1 MFGIQGRLT
10 LLFVVIVT
18 LVLGIS
24 GTYAQYSL
32 GHELEVSSQ
41 RLRQGV
47 LTRLQTSL
55 PSALWDLDKAKVD
68 NIVAAEMMPPEL
80 VSIRVYDTSVGLFSG
95 KLRNENGTITSIE
108 NDAAVGGTPVV
119 ADLAYR
125 DSGAAGAALK
135 PVIVGR
141 VVVNFS
147 RAQIDATLAAEVRR
161 KVTEVLLLDLILVAA
176 LALSLRIVFDP
187 LKRLRD
193 GLFDLATRGSD
204 EVEELPDSRH
214 DELGEVIRGFNAIQ
228 RKIKSNIQRIR
239 EAEDEARKSAQAT
252 AKAMDD
258 LRRTQESLL
267 QAERLASLGGLVAG
281 VAHEINTPV
290 GIALTSASVLMEAT
304 EKVQASV
311 QDGNIKKSDIT
322 RYLETASESTRLIM
336 NNAYRAA
343 HLIHSFKQI
352 AVDQVSEA
360 RRRFELRDYINEVVS
375 SLQPK
380 LKKTRITVSIACPPD
395 VMLDSY
401 PGALA
406 QVITNLTLNCV
417 EHAFD
422 PDDEGRIVIGVAQQ
436 GDWIEM
442 QVTDNGK
449 GIPPDMLDKV
459 FDPFVTT
466 RRGQGGTGLGLN
478 IVFNLIAKQFGGSI
492 TVSSVLG
499 QGASFVLRMPC
510 VTPVD
515 DIARRC
521 RCTPITGDAMPLLNS
536 RHAAGIHVGGGGDSG
551 IGRMSLDKRTMA
563 PCRPKARARC
573 WRIWTVRWAPACM
586 WRLSG

>member
-32 GHELEVSSQ
+32 GHELEVSSA
-41 RLRQGV
+41 RLREGV

-68 NIVAAEMMPPEL
+68 NIVAAEMLPPEL

-95 KLRNENGTITSIE
+95 KIRNENGTVTQID
-108 NDAAVGGTPVV
+108 NDAAVPGTPVV

-125 DSGAAGAALK
+125 DSGAAGASLK

-161 KVTEVLLLDLILVAA
+161 KVIEVLLLDSILVAA

-187 LKRLRD
+187 LKQLRD

-204 EVEELPDSRH
+204 EVEELPDNRH

-228 RKIKSNIQRIR
+228 RKVKSNIQRIR

-252 AKAMDD
+252 AKALDD

-311 QDGNIKKSDIT
+311 QDGAIKKSDIM

-395 VMLDSY
+395 IMLDSY

-417 EHAFD
+417 EHAFG

-478 IVFNLIAKQFGGSI
+478 IVFNLIVKQFCGSI

-499 QGASFVLRMPC
+499 QGASFVLRIPC
-510 VTPVD
+510 VTPTD
-515 DIARRC
+515 DNALHADAR
-521 RCTPITGDAMPLLNS
+521 L
-536 RHAAGIHVGGGGDSG
+536 HA
-551 IGRMSLDKRTMA
+551 
-563 PCRPKARARC
+563 
-573 WRIWTVRWAPACM
+573 
-586 WRLSG
+586 

>member
-1 MFGIQGRLT
+1 
-10 LLFVVIVT
+10 
-18 LVLGIS
+18 
-24 GTYAQYSL
+24 
-32 GHELEVSSQ
+32 
-41 RLRQGV
+41 
-47 LTRLQTSL
+47 
-55 PSALWDLDKAKVD
+55 
-68 NIVAAEMMPPEL
+68 
-80 VSIRVYDTSVGLFSG
+80 
-95 KLRNENGTITSIE
+95 
-108 NDAAVGGTPVV
+108 
-119 ADLAYR
+119 
-125 DSGAAGAALK
+125 
-135 PVIVGR
+135 
-141 VVVNFS
+141 
-147 RAQIDATLAAEVRR
+147 VRR

-187 LKRLRD
+187 LKQLRD

-204 EVEELPDSRH
+204 EVEELPESRR

-228 RKIKSNIQRIR
+228 RKVKSNIQRIR
-239 EAEDEARKSAQAT
+239 EAEDEARRSAQET
-252 AKAMDD
+252 AKALDD

-304 EKVQASV
+304 DKVNEAV
-311 QDGNIKKSDIT
+311 AGGNIKKSDIQ
-322 RYLETASESTRLIM
+322 RYLETAGESARLIM

-380 LKKTRITVSIACPPD
+380 LKKTRIKVDISCPAD
-395 VMLDSY
+395 IVLDSY

-417 EHAFD
+417 EHAFE
-422 PDDEGRIVIGVAQQ
+422 PEGEGRIGINVKLEH
-436 GDWIEM
+436 DWIEM
-442 QVTDNGK
+442 QVADDGK
-449 GIPPDMLDKV
+449 GIPADMLDKV

-478 IVFNLIAKQFGGSI
+478 IVFNLIAKQFAGTI

-499 QGASFVLRMPC
+499 HGASFVLRIPRI
-510 VTPVD
+510 TPMD
-515 DIARRC
+515 EHPGAAAAR
-521 RCTPITGDAMPLLNS
+521 TENQL
-536 RHAAGIHVGGGGDSG
+536 
-551 IGRMSLDKRTMA
+551 
-563 PCRPKARARC
+563 
-573 WRIWTVRWAPACM
+573 PA
-586 WRLSG
+586 

>member
-68 NIVAAEMMPPEL
+68 NIVAAEMLPPEL

-95 KLRNENGTITSIE
+95 KLRHENGSVSAIE
-108 NDAAVGGTPVV
+108 NDAAVGGSPVV

-187 LKRLRD
+187 LKQLRD

-204 EVEELPDSRH
+204 EVEELPDNRH

-228 RKIKSNIQRIR
+228 RKVKSNIQRIR

-252 AKAMDD
+252 TKALDD

-304 EKVQASV
+304 ERVQAAV
-311 QDGNIKKSDIT
+311 LDGNIKKSDIT
-322 RYLETASESTRLIM
+322 RYLETAAESTRLIM

-417 EHAFD
+417 EHAFGAE
-422 PDDEGRIVIGVAQQ
+422 DEGRIMIGVAQQ

-449 GIPPDMLDKV
+449 GIAPDMLDKV

-478 IVFNLIAKQFGGSI
+478 IVFNLMAKQFAGSI

-515 DIARRC
+515 DPAPHADAR
-521 RCTPITGDAMPLLNS
+521 L
-536 RHAAGIHVGGGGDSG
+536 HA
-551 IGRMSLDKRTMA
+551 
-563 PCRPKARARC
+563 
-573 WRIWTVRWAPACM
+573 
-586 WRLSG
+586 

>member
-10 LLFVVIVT
+10 CLFVVIVT
-18 LVLGIS
+18 VVLGIS

-32 GHELEVSSQ
+32 GHELEVSNQ
-41 RLRQGV
+41 RLREGV

-68 NIVAAEMMPPEL
+68 NIVAAEMLPPEL
-80 VSIRVYDTSVGLFSG
+80 VAIRVYDTSVGLFSG
-95 KLRNENGTITSIE
+95 KRRQDDGNIVPIE
-108 NDAAVGGTPVV
+108 GESPIAGAPVV

-125 DSGAAGAALK
+125 DAGAAGSALK

-161 KVTEVLLLDLILVAA
+161 KVIEVLMLDIILVVA

-187 LKRLRD
+187 LKKLRD
-193 GLFDLATRGSD
+193 GLFELATRGSD
-204 EVEELPDSRH
+204 EVEELPEKRR
-214 DELGEVIRGFNAIQ
+214 DELGDVIRGFNAIQ
-228 RKIKSNIQRIR
+228 RRVKAIILRTR
-239 EAEDEARKSAQAT
+239 EAEDAARKSAQET
-252 AKAMDD
+252 AKALDD
-258 LRRTQESLL
+258 LQRTQESLL

-304 EKVQASV
+304 EGVNAAMSS
-311 QDGNIKKSDIT
+311 GAIKKSEIQK
-322 RYLETASESTRLIM
+322 YIETAGESARLIM

-360 RRRFELRDYINEVVS
+360 RRRFELHEYIGEVVS

-380 LKKTRITVSIACPPD
+380 LKKTHIGVEIECPD
-395 VMLDSY
+395 DIVLDSY

-422 PDDEGRIVIGVAQQ
+422 ADAVGTIWIKAAEQ
-436 GDWIEM
+436 GDVIEM
-442 QVTDNGK
+442 QVADNGK
-449 GIPPDMLDKV
+449 GIAPDMLDKV

-478 IVFNLIAKQFGGSI
+478 IVFNLIVKQFGGTI
-492 TVSSVLG
+492 TVDSIVG
-499 QGASFVLRMPC
+499 QGAVFTLRIPR
-510 VTPVD
+510 VTP
-515 DIARRC
+515 
-521 RCTPITGDAMPLLNS
+521 GDAEANEQHPDARL
-536 RHAAGIHVGGGGDSG
+536 HA
-551 IGRMSLDKRTMA
+551 
-563 PCRPKARARC
+563 
-573 WRIWTVRWAPACM
+573 
-586 WRLSG
+586 

>member
-32 GHELEVSSQ
+32 GHELEVANQ
-41 RLRQGV
+41 RLREGV

-68 NIVAAEMMPPEL
+68 NIVAAEMLPPEL

-95 KLRNENGTITSIE
+95 KLRSENGAVSAIE
-108 NDAAVGGTPVV
+108 NDLNVAGTPVV

-125 DSGAAGAALK
+125 DSGAAGASLK

-204 EVEELPDSRH
+204 EVEELPENRQ

-239 EAEDEARKSAQAT
+239 EAEDEARKSAQT
-252 AKAMDD
+252 TTKALDD

-290 GIALTSASVLMEAT
+290 GIALTSASVLLEAT
-304 EKVQASV
+304 EKVHQAV
-311 QDGNIKKSDIT
+311 DGGNVKKSDIM

-380 LKKTRITVSIACPPD
+380 LKKTRIAVSISCPAD

-417 EHAFD
+417 EHAFN
-422 PDDEGRIVIGVAQQ
+422 PDDAGQIRITVVQQ
-436 GDWIEM
+436 ADWIEM
-442 QVTDNGK
+442 QVADDGK
-449 GIPPDMLDKV
+449 GIPPEMLDKV

-478 IVFNLIAKQFGGSI
+478 IVFNLIVKQFCGTISVASKLGEGACFTLRIPCI
-492 TVSSVLG
+492 TPTEE
-499 QGASFVLRMPC
+499 QHHASLP
-510 VTPVD
+510 D
-515 DIARRC
+515 QHQQD
-521 RCTPITGDAMPLLNS
+521 
-536 RHAAGIHVGGGGDSG
+536 
-551 IGRMSLDKRTMA
+551 
-563 PCRPKARARC
+563 
-573 WRIWTVRWAPACM
+573 
-586 WRLSG
+586 

>member
-18 LVLGIS
+18 VVLAIS
-24 GTYAQYSL
+24 GTYTQYSL
-32 GHELEVSSQ
+32 GHELEALNQ
-41 RLRQGV
+41 QLRQGV

-68 NIVAAEMMPPEL
+68 NIVAAEMLPPEL
-80 VSIRVYDTSVGLFSG
+80 VAIRVYDTSVGLFSG
-95 KLRNENGTITSIE
+95 KLRNENGSVVAIE
-108 NDAAVGGTPVV
+108 NDIPVAGTPVV

-125 DSGAAGAALK
+125 DSGAAGASLK

-147 RAQIDATLAAEVRR
+147 RAQIDAKLAGEVRR

-204 EVEELPDSRH
+204 EVEELAEGRH

-228 RKIKSNIQRIR
+228 RKVKSNIQRIR
-239 EAEDEARKSAQAT
+239 EAEDEARKSAQET

-304 EKVQASV
+304 EKVHLAV
-311 QDGNIKKSDIT
+311 EGGNIKRSDIQ
-322 RYLETASESTRLIM
+322 RYLETAAESTRLIM

-352 AVDQVSEA
+352 AVDQVSEV

-380 LKKTRITVSIACPPD
+380 LKKTRIHVEINCPPD
-395 VMLDSY
+395 IMLDSY

-406 QVITNLTLNCV
+406 QVITNLTLNCL
-417 EHAFD
+417 EHAFE
-422 PDDEGRIVIGVAQQ
+422 PDDEGRIAISVVPE

-442 QVTDNGK
+442 QVVDNGK
-449 GIPPDMLDKV
+449 GIAPDMLDKV

-478 IVFNLIAKQFGGSI
+478 IVFNLIAKQFAG
-492 TVSSVLG
+492 TVSVSSTLG
-499 QGASFVLRMPC
+499 QGASFVLRIPC

-515 DIARRC
+515 DSHASA
-521 RCTPITGDAMPLLNS
+521 PHADAQLHAPQLN
-536 RHAAGIHVGGGGDSG
+536 
-551 IGRMSLDKRTMA
+551 
-563 PCRPKARARC
+563 
-573 WRIWTVRWAPACM
+573 
-586 WRLSG
+586 

>member
-24 GTYAQYSL
+24 GTYAQHSL
-32 GHELEVSSQ
+32 SQELEAGSQ

-47 LTRLQTSL
+47 LARLQTSL

-95 KLRNENGTITSIE
+95 KLRREDGTLVAIE
-108 NDAAVGGTPVV
+108 NDSAVSGTPVV

-125 DSGAAGAALK
+125 DSGGAGAALK

-147 RAQIDATLAAEVRR
+147 RAQIEATLAAEVRR

-176 LALSLRIVFDP
+176 LALSLRIVFHP

-193 GLFDLATRGSD
+193 GLFDLATRDSD
-204 EVEELPDSRH
+204 EVEELPDDRR

-228 RKIKSNIQRIR
+228 RKVKSNIQRIR
-239 EAEDEARKSAQAT
+239 EAEEEARQAAQAT
-252 AKAMDD
+252 ARALDE
-258 LRRTQESLL
+258 LRRAQESLL

-304 EKVQASV
+304 EKVHEAV
-311 QDGNIKKSDIT
+311 AAGNIKKSDIL
-322 RYLETASESTRLIM
+322 RYLDTASESTRLIM

-380 LKKTRITVSIACPPD
+380 LKKTHITVSIACPPD
-395 VMLDSY
+395 LMLDSY

-417 EHAFD
+417 EHAFE
-422 PDDEGRIVIGVAQQ
+422 PEEEGRITIGVARQ
-436 GDWIEM
+436 GDWVEM
-442 QVTDNGK
+442 QVSDNGK
-449 GIPPDMLDKV
+449 GIPPDMIDKV

-478 IVFNLIAKQFGGSI
+478 IVFNLLAKQFAGTI
-492 TVSSVLG
+492 TVASVLG
-499 QGASFVLRMPC
+499 QGACFTLRMPC
-510 VTPVD
+510 VTPVTQ
-515 DIARRC
+515 A
-521 RCTPITGDAMPLLNS
+521 TPVTPVTPAAQATPATPLN
-536 RHAAGIHVGGGGDSG
+536 
-551 IGRMSLDKRTMA
+551 
-563 PCRPKARARC
+563 
-573 WRIWTVRWAPACM
+573 PAQQPA
-586 WRLSG
+586 

>member
-1 MFGIQGRLT
+1 
-10 LLFVVIVT
+10 
-18 LVLGIS
+18 
-24 GTYAQYSL
+24 
-32 GHELEVSSQ
+32 
-41 RLRQGV
+41 
-47 LTRLQTSL
+47 
-55 PSALWDLDKAKVD
+55 
-68 NIVAAEMMPPEL
+68 
-80 VSIRVYDTSVGLFSG
+80 
-95 KLRNENGTITSIE
+95 
-108 NDAAVGGTPVV
+108 
-119 ADLAYR
+119 
-125 DSGAAGAALK
+125 
-135 PVIVGR
+135 
-141 VVVNFS
+141 
-147 RAQIDATLAAEVRR
+147 
-161 KVTEVLLLDLILVAA
+161 
-176 LALSLRIVFDP
+176 
-187 LKRLRD
+187 
-193 GLFDLATRGSD
+193 
-204 EVEELPDSRH
+204 VEELPDSRH

-252 AKAMDD
+252 AKALDD

-311 QDGNIKKSDIT
+311 QDGNIKKSDIM

-417 EHAFD
+417 EHAFG
-422 PDDEGRIVIGVAQQ
+422 PDDEGSIVIGVALQ

-478 IVFNLIAKQFGGSI
+478 IVS
-492 TVSSVLG
+492 T
-499 QGASFVLRMPC
+499 
-510 VTPVD
+510 
-515 DIARRC
+515 
-521 RCTPITGDAMPLLNS
+521 
-536 RHAAGIHVGGGGDSG
+536 
-551 IGRMSLDKRTMA
+551 
-563 PCRPKARARC
+563 
-573 WRIWTVRWAPACM
+573 
-586 WRLSG
+586 

>member
-24 GTYAQYSL
+24 GTYAQHSL
-32 GHELEVSSQ
+32 SQELEAGSQ

-47 LTRLQTSL
+47 LARLQTSL

-95 KLRNENGTITSIE
+95 KLRREDGTLVAIE
-108 NDAAVGGTPVV
+108 NDAAVAGTPVV

-125 DSGAAGAALK
+125 DSGGAGAALK

-141 VVVNFS
+141 VVINFS
-147 RAQIDATLAAEVRR
+147 RAQIEATLAAEVRR

-176 LALSLRIVFDP
+176 LALSLRIVFHP
-187 LKRLRD
+187 LKQLRD
-193 GLFDLATRGSD
+193 GLFDLATRDSD
-204 EVEELPDSRH
+204 EVEELPDDRR

-228 RKIKSNIQRIR
+228 RKVKSNIQRIR
-239 EAEDEARKSAQAT
+239 EAEEEARQAAQAT
-252 AKAMDD
+252 ARALDE
-258 LRRTQESLL
+258 LRRAQESLL

-304 EKVQASV
+304 EKVHEAV
-311 QDGNIKKSDIT
+311 AAGNIKKSDIM

-360 RRRFELRDYINEVVS
+360 RRRFELRDYIGEVVS

-380 LKKTRITVSIACPPD
+380 LKKTHITVSIACPPD
-395 VMLDSY
+395 LMLDSY

-406 QVITNLTLNCV
+406 QVLTNLTLNCV
-417 EHAFD
+417 EHAFE
-422 PDDEGRIVIGVAQQ
+422 PEEEGRITIGVARQ

-442 QVTDNGK
+442 QVGDNGK
-449 GIPPDMLDKV
+449 GIAPDMIDKV

-478 IVFNLIAKQFGGSI
+478 IVFNLLAKQFGGTI
-492 TVSSVLG
+492 TVASVLG
-499 QGASFVLRMPC
+499 QGACFTLRMPC
-510 VTPVD
+510 VTPV
-515 DIARRC
+515 
-521 RCTPITGDAMPLLNS
+521 
-536 RHAAGIHVGGGGDSG
+536 
-551 IGRMSLDKRTMA
+551 A
-563 PCRPKARARC
+563 P
-573 WRIWTVRWAPACM
+573 VAPQDEAPQPA
-586 WRLSG
+586 

>member
-10 LLFVVIVT
+10 CLFVVIVT
-18 LVLGIS
+18 VVLGIS
-24 GTYAQYSL
+24 GSYAQYSL
-32 GHELEVSSQ
+32 GHELEVSNQ
-41 RLRQGV
+41 RLREGV

-68 NIVAAEMMPPEL
+68 NIVAAEMLPPEL
-80 VSIRVYDTSVGLFSG
+80 VAIRVYDTSVGLFSG
-95 KLRNENGTITSIE
+95 KRREEDGSVVAIE
-108 NDAAVGGTPVV
+108 GEAPISGNPVV

-125 DSGAAGAALK
+125 DAGAAGSALK

-147 RAQIDATLAAEVRR
+147 RAQIDATLDAEVRR
-161 KVTEVLLLDLILVAA
+161 KVIEVLTLDIILVVA

-187 LKRLRD
+187 LKKLRD
-193 GLFDLATRGSD
+193 GLFELATRGSD
-204 EVEELPDSRH
+204 EVEELPEKRR
-214 DELGEVIRGFNAIQ
+214 DELGDVIRGFNAIQ
-228 RKIKSNIQRIR
+228 RRVKSIILRTR
-239 EAEDEARKSAQAT
+239 EAEDAARRSAQET
-252 AKAMDD
+252 AQALDD

-267 QAERLASLGGLVAG
+267 QAERLASLGSLVAG

-304 EKVQASV
+304 EGVNASMASGTV
-311 QDGNIKKSDIT
+311 KKSEVQKYI
-322 RYLETASESTRLIM
+322 ETAGESARLIM

-360 RRRFELRDYINEVVS
+360 RRRFELHEYIGEVVS

-380 LKKTRITVSIACPPD
+380 LKKTRIAVEIHCPGD
-395 VMLDSY
+395 IVLDSY

-417 EHAFD
+417 EHAFE
-422 PDDEGRIVIGVAQQ
+422 PDAVGTIQIRAAAQD
-436 GDWIEM
+436 DWVEM
-442 QVTDNGK
+442 QVADNGK
-449 GIPPDMLDKV
+449 GIPADMLDKV

-478 IVFNLIAKQFGGSI
+478 IVFNLIVKQFCGTI
-492 TVSSVLG
+492 TVDSTEG
-499 QGASFVLRMPC
+499 NGATFTLRIPR
-510 VTPVD
+510 VTPGETD
-515 DIARRC
+515 NAEPHPDAR
-521 RCTPITGDAMPLLNS
+521 L
-536 RHAAGIHVGGGGDSG
+536 HA
-551 IGRMSLDKRTMA
+551 
-563 PCRPKARARC
+563 
-573 WRIWTVRWAPACM
+573 
-586 WRLSG
+586 